1 MRDSP
6 VKDIEINSKTTLSE
20 LSSQFSVAG
29 GFVASKVSTATS
41 IIQDMLRGGC
51 TKFLSFPADIMA
63 TGTRGLIRQFVENDN
78 IDVLVTTCGTLDH
91 DIDG

>member
-20 LSSQFSVAG
+20 LSAQFSGTG
-29 GFVASKVSTATS
+29 GFVASKVSTATT
-41 IIQDMLRGGC
+41 IIQDMLNGSC

-63 TGTRGLIRQFVENDN
+63 TGTRGLIRQFVEADN
-78 IDVLVTTCGTLDH
+78 IDLALDWQGKLGVQNH
-91 DIDG
+91 C